1 MFALSGLRDQTL
13 VTVVVPSPPR
23 HLPSCLSCVGYH
35 SAFPV
40 LVDYR
45 RSVRTH
51 PLYALSATEE
61 DSTRIS
67 YRSTATRKTAHHIPS
82 CIYIRN
88 TNFEPDFIDKGGKAN
103 AERRVD
109 GQISTRYYESRHF
122 RCVRYDY
129 HTPLRHMPLGH
140 VLEKIGSQIH
150 PRGCV
155 VLTVNVTLRGRAG
168 HTMSLHD
175 FPPIFFVKFAFLQ
188 QLYCFQYNR
197 AVGTMPLG
205 LTPAYF

>member
-1 MFALSGLRDQTL
+1 MLSLAFGTKRGHSCRPFSPWTPAFMFIARGVSFSIPSARRLSSICSNS
-13 VTVVVPSPPR
+13 PSI
-23 HLPSCLSCVGYH
+23 C
-35 SAFPV
+35 AFS
-40 LVDYR
+40 DGR
-45 RSVRTH
+45 RLNSHIIPFDCNTQDSTPH
-51 PLYALSATEE
+51 PLVY
-61 DSTRIS
+61 
-67 YRSTATRKTAHHIPS
+67 
-82 CIYIRN
+82 IYIRN

-122 RCVRYDY
+122 RCVRYHY